1 MADTDA
7 GHPHHAP
14 AHAATAAS
22 DKVRVQ
28 INPKAV
34 NLQGVTAGIPSK
46 DVLREKAQVV
56 KVTKKEPVEVS
67 AEGAAAL
74 KEAGK
79 LAGIDANGGV
89 VEGVIDALPDQ
100 PAPQQA
106 GGDMTAKDLEAG
118 GKKPATK

>member
-1 MADTDA
+1 
-7 GHPHHAP
+7 
-14 AHAATAAS
+14 
-22 DKVRVQ
+22 
-28 INPKAV
+28 
-34 NLQGVTAGIPSK
+34 
-46 DVLREKAQVV
+46 
-56 KVTKKEPVEVS
+56 VS

-79 LAGIDANGGV
+79 LAGIDANGEP

-118 GKKPATK
+118 GKKPANK